1 MIDINGF
8 NICFKYYLKFDRL
21 YGIKWFMVKLLYV
34 LCCCKKIYLE
44 INFGCICIWIC
55 NVWLNFFKRF
65 IIFMWLFVLLLFGL
79 YRIIVRF
86 NFKKMYNNYYIVV
99 RISELMFYLIVKFLE
114 DWVFVLDSI
123 YVMFCL
129 IIYVY
134 FG

>member
-1 MIDINGF
+1 
-8 NICFKYYLKFDRL
+8 
-21 YGIKWFMVKLLYV
+21 
-34 LCCCKKIYLE
+34 
-44 INFGCICIWIC
+44 
-55 NVWLNFFKRF
+55 
-65 IIFMWLFVLLLFGL
+65 MWLFVLLLFGL

-99 RISELMFYLIVKFLE
+99 RISELLIYLVKCLE